1 MEFRNFLFR
10 CPKTGLMV
18 QGSTGKAAPEAQEV
32 NLYTGVYCN
41 ACGGWHLVN
50 PQTGKLVSDETKVR

>member
-1 MEFRNFLFR
+1 MEFRNFLFQ

-18 QGSTGKAAPEAQEV
+18 QGSTAKAAPGTQEI

-41 ACGGWHLVN
+41 ACGSWHLVN
-50 PQTGKLVSDETKVR
+50 PQTGKLVSDETRDR